1 MNHLPRSVC
10 VWLPLLLGLGS
21 VCGQEA
27 PHAPVAET
35 EIKITEG
42 WVLPRGERSRARPSL
57 PVDPIEW
64 AWIQGRL
71 AFPERDA
78 ATSPS
83 AEGLSPWEKV
93 SADNEGKFDGRSL
106 DGGWLATHV
115 DVEREGVWLL
125 DAQGHGSV
133 RVNGVPRVGDLYGNG
148 RVEIPVLMRAGANTL
163 AFTSGRGAI
172 GARLR
177 RPEKE
182 MAFSLR
188 DSTFPHVIRGES
200 EPLWGAILVVNA
212 SDQARTGLKLLADGP
227 GFSPTETAVP
237 DLLPLSVR
245 KVAFRL
251 DPVAPDGSAWAG
263 DTVAVAL
270 SLKEADSSRTA
281 DTTIVP
287 WTIRNP
293 DQTHIRTFRSRIEG
307 AVQYYGVVPPAS
319 GSPTPDQRP
328 GLILSLHGA
337 GVEAEGQAAVYQPR
351 PNAWVITPTNRRNFG
366 FDWEDWG
373 RWDALEV
380 LEIARARFGT
390 DPTRTWLTGHSM
402 GGHGTWHIGSLFPDR
417 FAALGPSAGWISFS
431 TYAGRTPEQ
440 ASDPVSVML
449 RRPLAVSDTLARI
462 RNLQYQGV
470 FILHGDA
477 DDNVPVDQ
485 ARRMREE
492 LSQFHP
498 DFVYKEQPG
507 AGHWWGNVCCDY
519 PPMMRFF
526 EERAIRAPHDVPHV
540 RFLTPNP
547 AASAD
552 CFWVGVEAQ
561 QRQGE
566 LSEVD
571 LQCATQPVRIAGT
584 TKNVALLTLRPG
596 QFRAAD
602 APPVTHLAIDIDGTQ
617 IENLPVDADESV
629 SLRRAADDWIKAGPP
644 DPMEKNPRRGGSF
657 KSAFQNRFLLVY
669 GTQGTAEENTWMLE
683 RTRYDAEIFW
693 YRGNGSVDV
702 VSDARWRDAAA
713 DDRNV
718 IVYGNASI
726 NAAWAELLADSPVAV
741 AGNQWRLAERELVA
755 ESVAVLLLRP
765 RPNSSSALVG
775 AIGGT
780 TLTAMR
786 ATDRLPL
793 YTSGTGYPDVVVTSP
808 DFLQSGASSGKLAG
822 YFGNNWSFDTGEWAE
837 PHRPE

>member
-1 MNHLPRSVC
+1 MNLLTRSVC
-10 VWLPLLLGLGS
+10 VLFSFILSTGPLP
-21 VCGQEA
+21 GQETA
-27 PHAPVAET
+27 AVPAAET
-35 EIKITEG
+35 EINLTEG

-57 PVDPIEW
+57 PVDLIEW

-71 AFPERDA
+71 TFPDRDA

-83 AEGLSPWEKV
+83 AEGLPPWEKV
-93 SADNEGKFDGRSL
+93 SADNQGKFDGRAL
-106 DGGWLATHV
+106 AGGWLATYA
-115 DVEREGVWLL
+115 DVEHAGVWLL

-148 RVEIPVLMRAGANTL
+148 RVELPVLLRAGANTF
-163 AFTSGRGAI
+163 AFTSGRGSI

-177 RPEKE
+177 RPDKDV
-182 MAFSLR
+182 AFSLR
-188 DSTFPHVIRGES
+188 DSTFPQVIRGET

-212 SDQARTGLKLLADGP
+212 TTQVRTGLKLLADGP
-227 GFSPTETAVP
+227 GFSSTQTTVP

-263 DTVAVAL
+263 DTVAISL
-270 SLKEADSSRTA
+270 SLHEPDSNRPA
-281 DTTIVP
+281 DTTTVP

-307 AVQYYGVVPPAS
+307 AVQYYGVVPPAP
-319 GSPTPDQRP
+319 GSTSPDQRP

-337 GVEAEGQAAVYQPR
+337 GVEAEGQAAVYQAR
-351 PNAWVITPTNRRNFG
+351 PNAYVITPTNRRNFG

-380 LEIARARFGT
+380 LELARARFGT
-390 DPTRTWLTGHSM
+390 EPNRTWLTGHSM

-417 FAALGPSAGWISFS
+417 FAALGPSAGWISFN
-431 TYAGRTPEQ
+431 TYAGPSPEQ

-449 RRPLAVSDTLARI
+449 RRPLAVSDTLARS

-477 DDNVPVDQ
+477 DDNVRVDQ

-492 LSQFHP
+492 LARFHP

-526 EERAIRAPHDVPHV
+526 EERTIRAPRDVPHV
-540 RFLTPNP
+540 RFVTPSP

-552 CFWVGVEAQ
+552 CFWVSVEAQ

-566 LSEVD
+566 PSEVD
-571 LQCATQPVRIAGT
+571 LKFSTNPLRIAGST
-584 TKNVALLTLRPG
+584 SNVARLTLRPS
-596 QFRAAD
+596 QIRAAD
-602 APPVTHLAIDIDGTQ
+602 APPVTSLSFDIDGTS
-617 IENLPVDADESV
+617 INELPVGADESV
-629 SLRRAADDWIKAGPP
+629 SLRRTADGWIPAAPP

-669 GTQGTAEENTWMLE
+669 GTQGTAEENAWMLE
-683 RTRYDAEIFW
+683 RARYDAEIFW

-702 VSDARWRDAAA
+702 ISDTTWREVAA
-713 DDRNV
+713 DDRNL

-726 NAAWAELLADSPVAV
+726 NVAWAELLADSPVAV
-741 AGNQWRLAERELVA
+741 TENQWRLAARNPVS

-765 RPNSSSALVG
+765 RSGNSSSLVG

-786 ATDRLPL
+786 ATDRIPL
-793 YTSGTGYPDVVVTSP
+793 YTSGTGYPDVVVTQP
-808 DFLQSGASSGKLAG
+808 DFLQAGTSAVKLAG
-822 YFGNNWSFDTGEWAE
+822 YFGNNWSFDTGEWVEAAG
-837 PHRPE
+837 PK